1 MNIGVIDIS
10 GAFTAANNNFV
21 YGLDTLSNASISR
34 ISTGT
39 LATFSI
45 TDDLKYPEI
54 IQIST
59 EKIEKYANLKLN
71 VFSFG
76 LPGNVAANISTQYLI
91 NYLPTTS
98 YTIGSVSSLTGINPG
113 KGYDISP
120 FVDIYEPYIAIYG
133 LKDFHMEIKNL
144 TGGFF
149 AIGEVVTQLSGA
161 KGIIQTSNAT
171 HINVKRL
178 TFNNLF
184 NLSQAIT
191 GESTGSYANLVAVA
205 EIADVTQIGMNADVS
220 SNVQTAEGSVSKI
233 EVYDSGF
240 GYLPDETVSFLS
252 ADNEKIGTA
261 KVTLGKKGIS
271 EGFYSNKKGQLS
283 DSKYIYDGD
292 YYQDFSYEIR
302 SEIRADK
309 YADMLKKVLHVAG
322 TKFFSATVIS
332 DVANN
337 SSNIITDITEEL

>member
-1 MNIGVIDIS
+1 MNIGVIDIN
-10 GAFTAANNNFV
+10 GAFTSANNNFV
-21 YGLDTLSNASISR
+21 YGLDTLSNASISK

-45 TDDLKYPEI
+45 TDDLKYPET

-59 EKIEKYANLKLN
+59 EKMEKYANLKLN

-91 NYLPTTS
+91 NCLPTTS

-205 EIADVTQIGMNADVS
+205 EIADVTQIGMNANVS
-220 SNVQTAEGSVSKI
+220 SNVQTAEGSVSKM

-283 DSKYIYDGD
+283 DSKYI
-292 YYQDFSYEIR
+292 
-302 SEIRADK
+302 SE
-309 YADMLKKVLHVAG
+309 Y
-322 TKFFSATVIS
+322 F
-332 DVANN
+332 
-337 SSNIITDITEEL
+337 